1 MFCTYFLK
9 RCFSILF
16 NTFSNMCYFYEGEK
30 KERNMTQTIAK
41 TNKQLM
47 IIIIMIP
54 PKFYKKTTK
63 LIVSNDT
70 SQQWLIIK
78 HIDYDTNMFIEILYS
93 IYFSTSK
100 MS

>member
-1 MFCTYFLK
+1 
-9 RCFSILF
+9 
-16 NTFSNMCYFYEGEK
+16 
-30 KERNMTQTIAK
+30 
-41 TNKQLM
+41 
-47 IIIIMIP
+47 MIP